1 MTNLTVIFFKLS
13 EAVLGDE
20 AGEMR
25 EGPVVCSLRI
35 IGKAAGGKF
44 PVL

>member
-1 MTNLTVIFFKLS
+1 MTNLTAIFFQLLD
-13 EAVLGDE
+13 AVLGDE

-35 IGKAAGGKF
+35 VGKAAGGKF